1 MRVEPEKISK
11 YLNGDYRTGHCL
23 WIPYTGCVKSFQRL
37 PSTTTEIRKRLA
49 VVKKI
54 PLQNFRYAQ
63 HHMPMRY
70 GLHHL
75 LTKLLTEL
83 HLTLLM
89 AGWTKMTPFA

>member
-1 MRVEPEKISK
+1 
-11 YLNGDYRTGHCL
+11 
-23 WIPYTGCVKSFQRL
+23 
-37 PSTTTEIRKRLA
+37 
-49 VVKKI
+49 
-54 PLQNFRYAQ
+54 
-63 HHMPMRY
+63 MPMRY